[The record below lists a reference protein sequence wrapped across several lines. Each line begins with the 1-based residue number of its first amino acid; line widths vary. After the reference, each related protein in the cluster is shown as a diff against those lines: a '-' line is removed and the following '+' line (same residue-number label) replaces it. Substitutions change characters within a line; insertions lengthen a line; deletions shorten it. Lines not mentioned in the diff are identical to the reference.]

1 MYIKPET
8 GEVFVDHSA
17 IRSALSHVIFAAS
30 ITTDDLAFVGVYP
43 VEQVPSGA
51 APHQTAVQG
60 NPELVDGV
68 WRQTWTLRPATAEEL
83 AARAPSVPQVVPKL
97 NARLVLIDAGYW
109 ADVVAFATEQGE
121 TALAYLED
129 ALTMRRD
136 NALVNAWAASR
147 GKVDELDGL
156 FISAGAL
163 NA

>member
-8 GEVFVDHSA
+8 GEVFADHSA
-17 IRSALSHVIFAAS
+17 IRLALSNVIFGRE
-30 ITTDDLAFVGVYP
+30 IDDEALAFVEVYP

-51 APHQTAVQG
+51 GPEQTAIPG
-60 NPELVDGV
+60 EPEHVDGV

-156 FISAGAL
+156 FVSAGAL
-163 NA
+163 NV